1 MAKIK
6 AVGLTLA
13 IASAYASSLPF
24 TAASNATETVLS
36 MASTTGLA
44 AGDYVE
50 VTSAWSLLDQRIAR
64 IKTVVA
70 STSITLELID
80 TSDTSKFPA
89 AGGVGASAGVRK
101 ISTWTQITQLTSN
114 LQTSGGEQ
122 QFADVTE
129 ISDLT
134 QRQIPTTRS
143 AVTMTAPVYFD
154 PALSWVATVRSA
166 ADSGAAKG
174 MLMVYPGGS
183 RTVGNA
189 YWGLREIPTIEDSTL
204 RGEVTL
210 SFASLPVVYPT

>member
-13 IASAYASSLPF
+13 IASAYATSLPF
-24 TAASNATETVLS
+24 TAASNAAETVLS

-50 VTSAWSLLDQRIAR
+50 VTSAWSLLDQRVAR
-64 IKTVVA
+64 VKSVVA
-70 STSITLELID
+70 GTSITLELID
-80 TSDTSKFPA
+80 TSDTSKFSGSG
-89 AGGVGASAGVRK
+89 AGGVRK